1 LSHVAAI
8 PFIQVAGGPPRLL
21 KLSFGVLVLGLL
33 LAFPFLVSS
42 SYIKHIAILTLSY
55 ITLLLSYD
63 LIVGRVGA
71 LSLAHVAFFGTG
83 AYASSLVAINFGLS
97 AIPRLVFTV
106 AVALILAFLIG
117 IPSFRLSYHSF
128 AMGTLGFASIMLLV
142 ATNWVELTRGPLCL
156 FAIPSLD
163 FQLPL
168 GLRWAP
174 KGIDDYFF
182 LELAL
187 ALCTLGIAY
196 RIASTRLGRTM
207 KAVRENE
214 VLAASLGTPVL
225 RYKMFAF
232 LVGAGLASLA
242 GAVYSSYTTV
252 TCPSEFAFYYT
263 VNLLVMLFLGGR
275 ASIPG
280 LILSAVLFT
289 AIPEWLRVAESWR
302 LVIYGVIVIVSVI
315 YFPDGINRILDRISL
330 ALWPPMRAT
339 IKGTES
345 RLVADMSL
353 KTVSNENAH
362 PMGVAFH
369 INGSAGGKTAIPLL
383 RIENLSK
390 HFGGVAAVDKVSFEV
405 NRGDI
410 VGLIGPNGSGKTTL
424 FNCVT
429 GLVASESDSR
439 TTFIGHNIT
448 NMRSD
453 VIARLGLT
461 RTFQDVR
468 VFHELTVLE
477 NVLMAMQQY
486 QEDSLLGRFL
496 SGPSI
501 ARFEGE
507 ARARAEELLDLVG
520 LSHHAQILA
529 RELSY
534 GQRKLLIFAMAMMP
548 RPSLVLLDEPT
559 AAVNLTAIDHV
570 KHYIRALNCQGITIL
585 IIEHNMEVIMDV
597 CHRVIVLDNGR
608 KIAEGSPEELQSNE
622 RVIDAY
628 FGTA

>member
-1 LSHVAAI
+1 MSHVAVT
-8 PFIQVAGGPPRLL
+8 PFIQTPGGPPRLL
-21 KLSFGVLVLGLL
+21 KVNCGVLLLVLL
-33 LAFPFLVSS
+33 LAFPYLVSS
-42 SYIKHIAILTLSY
+42 LYIKHIAILTLSY
-55 ITLLLSYD
+55 IVLLLSYD
-63 LIVGRVGA
+63 LIVGRIGA

-83 AYASSLVAINFGLS
+83 AYASSLVAIHFGFS

-106 AVALILAFLIG
+106 AVALTLAFVVG

-128 AMGTLGFASIMLLV
+128 AMGTLGFAFIMLLV

-156 FAIPSLD
+156 YAIPSLD

-168 GLRWAP
+168 GLRWTP
-174 KGIDDYFF
+174 TGIDDYFF

-187 ALCTLGIAY
+187 AVCTLGIVY
-196 RIASTRLGRTM
+196 RIATTRLGRTM

-214 VLAASLGTPVL
+214 ILAASLGTPIL
-225 RYKMFAF
+225 RYKMLAF
-232 LVGAGLASLA
+232 LVGAGLAALA

-280 LILSAVLFT
+280 LLLSAVLFT

-302 LVIYGVIVIVSVI
+302 LVIYGLIVIVSVI
-315 YFPDGINRILDRISL
+315 YFPDGISRVLDRISA
-330 ALWPPMRAT
+330 ALWPPKRAE
-339 IKGTES
+339 IEATES
-345 RLVADMSL
+345 RLGAEMELRAASH
-353 KTVSNENAH
+353 EGAR
-362 PMGVAFH
+362 A
-369 INGSAGGKTAIPLL
+369 AGMALQVDGRRDARAAVPLL
-383 RIENLSK
+383 RIEHLSK
-390 HFGGVAAVDKVSFEV
+390 HFGGVAAVDRVSFDV
-405 NRGDI
+405 NRGEI

-429 GLVASESDSR
+429 GLTPSESDSR
-439 TTFIGHNIT
+439 VTFNGHNIT
-448 NMRSD
+448 NRRSD
-453 VIARLGLT
+453 AIARLGLT

-468 VFHELTVLE
+468 VFHELSVVE
-477 NVLMAMQQY
+477 NALMAMQQY
-486 QEDSLLGRFL
+486 QEDSLLGRFV
-496 SGPSI
+496 SGASI
-501 ARFEGE
+501 VRFEDE
-507 ARARAEELLDLVG
+507 ARARAEELIDLVG
-520 LSHHAQILA
+520 LSHQAQTRA

-548 RPSLVLLDEPT
+548 HPSLVLLDEPA
-559 AAVNLTAIDHV
+559 AAVNPTAIDHV
-570 KHYIRALNCQGITIL
+570 KHYIRALNSQGITFL

-597 CHRVIVLDNGR
+597 CQRVIVLDYGK
-608 KIAEGSPEELQSNE
+608 KIAEGAPEELESNE

>member
-1 LSHVAAI
+1 M
-8 PFIQVAGGPPRLL
+8 QVSGGPPRLL
-21 KLSFGVLVLGLL
+21 KLICGVLVLGLL
-33 LAFPFLVSS
+33 FVFPFLVSS

-83 AYASSLVAINFGLS
+83 AYASSLVGIHFDLS

-106 AVALILAFLIG
+106 AVALTLAFLVG

-128 AMGTLGFASIMLLV
+128 AMGTLGFAFIMLLV

-156 FAIPSLD
+156 YAIPSLD

-168 GLRWAP
+168 GLRWTP
-174 KGIDDYFF
+174 TGIDDYFF

-187 ALCTLGIAY
+187 ALCTLGIVY
-196 RIASTRLGRTM
+196 RIANTRLGRTM

-214 VLAASLGTPVL
+214 ILAASLGTPVL
-225 RYKMFAF
+225 RYKMLAF
-232 LVGAGLASLA
+232 LVGAGLAALA

-302 LVIYGVIVIVSVI
+302 LVIYGLIVIVSVI
-315 YFPDGINRILDRISL
+315 YFPDGISRVLDRISVV
-330 ALWPPMRAT
+330 LWPPMRAE
-339 IKGTES
+339 IKATES
-345 RLVADMSL
+345 RLGAEMEL
-353 KTVSNENAH
+353 KAVSNE
-362 PMGVAFH
+362 VAMLV
-369 INGSAGGKTAIPLL
+369 NGREGGRTTLPLL
-383 RIENLSK
+383 RIEHLSK
-390 HFGGVAAVDKVSFEV
+390 HFGGVAAVDRVSFDV
-405 NRGDI
+405 NRGEI

-429 GLVASESDSR
+429 GLAASELPSR
-439 TTFIGHNIT
+439 VTFKGHNIT
-448 NMRSD
+448 NRRSD
-453 VIARLGLT
+453 AIARLGLT

-468 VFHELTVLE
+468 VFYELTVVE
-477 NVLMAMQQY
+477 NALMAMQQY
-486 QEDSLLGRFL
+486 QEDSLFGRFV

-507 ARARAEELLDLVG
+507 ARARAKELLDLVG
-520 LSHHAQILA
+520 LSHQAQTRA

-559 AAVNLTAIDHV
+559 AAVNPTAIDHV
-570 KHYIRALNCQGITIL
+570 KHYIRALNSQGITFL

-597 CHRVIVLDNGR
+597 CQRVIVLDYGK
-608 KIAEGSPEELQSNE
+608 KIAEGSPEELESNE

>member
-1 LSHVAAI
+1 MSRVAAA
-8 PFIQVAGGPPRLL
+8 PFMQVAGGPPRLL
-21 KLSFGVLVLGLL
+21 KQICGVLVLGFLF
-33 LAFPFLVSS
+33 AFPFLVTS

-83 AYASSLVAINFGLS
+83 AYASSLVAIHFDLS
-97 AIPRLVFTV
+97 AIPRLAFTV
-106 AVALILAFLIG
+106 AVALTLAFLVG

-128 AMGTLGFASIMLLV
+128 AMGTLGFAFIMLLV

-156 FAIPSLD
+156 YAIPPLD

-168 GLRWAP
+168 GLRWTP
-174 KGIDDYFF
+174 TGLDDYFF

-187 ALCTLGIAY
+187 ALCTLGIVY

-207 KAVRENE
+207 KAIRENE
-214 VLAASLGTPVL
+214 ILAASLGTPVL
-225 RYKMFAF
+225 RYKMLAF
-232 LVGAGLASLA
+232 LLGAGLAALA

-263 VNLLVMLFLGGR
+263 VNLLVMMFLGGR

-302 LVIYGVIVIVSVI
+302 LVIYGLIVIVSVI
-315 YFPDGINRILDRISL
+315 YFPDGISRVLDRISV
-330 ALWPPMRAT
+330 ALWPPMRAE
-339 IKGTES
+339 IKATES
-345 RLVADMSL
+345 RLGAEVEL
-353 KTVSNENAH
+353 KALSNE
-362 PMGVAFH
+362 VAMPV
-369 INGSAGGKTAIPLL
+369 NGKEGGRTTIPLL
-383 RIENLSK
+383 RIEHLSK
-390 HFGGVAAVDKVSFEV
+390 HFGGVAAVDQVSFDVHPGE
-405 NRGDI
+405 I

-429 GLVASESDSR
+429 GLAASESNSCV
-439 TTFIGHNIT
+439 TFKGHNIT
-448 NMRSD
+448 NRRSD
-453 VIARLGLT
+453 AIARLGLT
-461 RTFQDVR
+461 RTFQEVR
-468 VFHELTVLE
+468 VFHDLTVVE
-477 NVLMAMQQY
+477 NALMAMQQY
-486 QEDSLLGRFL
+486 QEDSLLGRFV

-501 ARFEGE
+501 TRFEGE
-507 ARARAEELLDLVG
+507 ARTRAKELLDLVG
-520 LSHHAQILA
+520 LSHQAQTRA

-559 AAVNLTAIDHV
+559 AAVNPTAIDHV
-570 KHYIRALNCQGITIL
+570 KHYIRALNSQGITFL

-597 CHRVIVLDNGR
+597 CQRVIVLDYGK
-608 KIAEGSPEELQSNE
+608 KIAEGAPEQLESNE